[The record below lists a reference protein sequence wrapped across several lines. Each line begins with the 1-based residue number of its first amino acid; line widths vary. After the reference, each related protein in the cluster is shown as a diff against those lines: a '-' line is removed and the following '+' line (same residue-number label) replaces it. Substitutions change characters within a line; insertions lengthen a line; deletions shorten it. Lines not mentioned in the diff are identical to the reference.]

1 MNRFAFEETPL
12 SGLRIIKRQ
21 PLKDDRGFF
30 ERVFCKDSYSAFSP
44 KPIKQ
49 INHTLTQDKGSI
61 RGLHYQLPPFA
72 ETKIVTCL
80 RGEVWDIA
88 VDLRTNSPTFLQH
101 SSVILSE
108 NNFTSFLIPEGFAHG
123 FQTLSSDCELI
134 YFHTEEF
141 KKDAER
147 GLNAL
152 DPALAIAWPEK
163 ITNRSSKDENYA
175 LLESDFTGVIFP

>member
-1 MNRFAFEETPL
+1 MNRFAFEEAPL

-30 ERVFCKDSYSAFSP
+30 ERVFCKDSYSAFSQ

-49 INHTLTQDKGSI
+49 INHTLTHDKGSI

-72 ETKIVTCL
+72 ETKIVSCL

-101 SSVILSE
+101 HSVILSE

-123 FQTLSSDCELI
+123 FQTLCSDCELI
-134 YFHTEEF
+134 YLHTEEF
-141 KKDAER
+141 KNDAER

-152 DPALAIAWPEK
+152 DPTLAIEWPEE

-175 LLESDFTGVIFP
+175 LLASDFTGVSFP

>member
-1 MNRFAFEETPL
+1 MNRFEFEETPL
-12 SGLRIIKRQ
+12 SGLKVIKRQ
-21 PLKDDRGFF
+21 PINDDRGFL
-30 ERVFCKDSYSAFSP
+30 ERLFCKDSFCAFSA
-44 KPIKQ
+44 KPVTQ
-49 INHTLTQDKGSI
+49 INHTLTRDMGTV
-61 RGLHYQLPPFA
+61 RGLHYQIPPFA

-88 VDLRTNSPTFLQH
+88 VDLRRNSPTFLQH
-101 SSVILSE
+101 HSIILSE

-123 FQTLSSDCELI
+123 FQSLSSDCELL

-152 DPALAIAWPEK
+152 DPALAIAWPEG

-175 LLESDFTGVIFP
+175 LLESDFAGVSFP